1 MIGVVGELL
10 HYDIFYASA
19 PAKIYNKFVVALLL
33 STFTIDHSNHLRMS
47 EDGQEY
53 LDELN

>member
-10 HYDIFYASA
+10 HYDILYASA